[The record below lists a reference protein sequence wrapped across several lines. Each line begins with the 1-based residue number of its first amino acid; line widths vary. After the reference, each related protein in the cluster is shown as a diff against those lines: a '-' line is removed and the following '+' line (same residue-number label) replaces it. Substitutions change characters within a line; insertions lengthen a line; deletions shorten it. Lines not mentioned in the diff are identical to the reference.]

1 MGEMGIGKIHETKV
15 NYKKL
20 IQDLRDQYP
29 FDPLST
35 LIIETFAN
43 SLDAG
48 ASHIDI
54 YIDEESYK
62 IKDDGKGMGEYEF
75 REYHNIASLTKVKG
89 MGGIGFAG
97 IGAKIYLDRAEY
109 IYTETKSVSFYGAS
123 KWNFNDGVPLWEVV
137 HPRGLID
144 KTGTFI
150 EVKLNSQDRGKITED
165 FVIRTL
171 QEHYNAVLLGFYK
184 VKDVTVNGKKI
195 TAWTPEEVEERFDF
209 DFKIGHHKVV
219 GFFIKA
225 KNEVPEEFQGISV
238 AVCGKTVHKNEWFKQ
253 FALSSEK
260 ISGIILADHLITIV
274 NTSKTQLIRTSMLWK
289 KFHAKVSLEFSRWL
303 DKIGA
308 KLSPPEISPDTS
320 NMIKQLEKSIND
332 VILNTPELLD
342 LANTLFQNIAK
353 RTTPIE
359 SETGPHLGAE
369 VVGSQMVSGT
379 LTGPTEGEGVKTIG
393 PDEGEGIIENDSG
406 DVRIERVRRRMK
418 AGIKIGFYEK
428 PDDQNEGWI
437 DPASQTVTINTG
449 HPAYKIAS
457 GLSVQ
462 GGVYHV
468 WVYHLLRV
476 VIKTL
481 SKEIEE
487 TPEATEK
494 KFLSEWY
501 NKSIEDEIK
510 HQINKWFPT
519 NNEAVQ
525 QLSQNA

>member
-1 MGEMGIGKIHETKV
+1 MSEMDVGKIHETKV

-20 IQDLRDQYP
+20 LQDLRDQYP

-48 ASHIDI
+48 ATHIDI

-62 IKDDGKGMGEYEF
+62 IRDNGKGMSDYEF

-97 IGAKIYLDRAEY
+97 VGAKIYLDRAEY
-109 IYTETKSVSFYGAS
+109 IYTETKSTSFYGAS
-123 KWNFNDGVPLWEVV
+123 KWSFNDGVPLWEVV
-137 HPRGLID
+137 YPRGVID

-150 EVKLNSQDRGKITED
+150 EVKLNSQDKGKITED
-165 FVIRTL
+165 FVIKTL

-184 VKDVTVNGKKI
+184 VKEVKVNGRRI
-195 TAWTPEEVEERFDF
+195 EAWMPDQIEDRFDF
-209 DFKIGHHKVV
+209 EFKIGHHKVI

-225 KNEVPEEFQGISV
+225 KSEMPEEFQGISV
-238 AVCGKTVHKNEWFKQ
+238 AVYGKTVHKNEWFKQ
-253 FALSSEK
+253 FALHSEK
-260 ISGIILADHLITIV
+260 ITGTILADYLITIV
-274 NTSKTQLIRTSMLWK
+274 NTSKTQLTRTSMLWK

-303 DKIGA
+303 DRIGA
-308 KLSPPEISPDTS
+308 KLNPPKISPDTS

-332 VILNTPELLD
+332 VILNTPEFLD
-342 LANTLFQNIAK
+342 LANMLFQNSAERI
-353 RTTPIE
+353 TVIQNDMGH
-359 SETGPHLGAE
+359 SLGTE
-369 VVGSQMVSGT
+369 VDGSQTVSGT
-379 LTGPTEGEGVKTIG
+379 LTGPTEGEGAKTIG
-393 PDEGEGIIENDSG
+393 PDGGKGITENDTG
-406 DVRIERVRRRMK
+406 NIRAERVRRRMK

-428 PDDQNEGWI
+428 PDNPNEGWI

-457 GLSVQ
+457 GLSVK

-487 TPEATEK
+487 SFDTVENK
-494 KFLSEWY
+494 ILSEWY
-501 NKSIEDEIK
+501 RKSIEDEVK

-519 NNEAVQ
+519 NNVEVQ
-525 QLSQNA
+525 QGSRNA